1 MEIIDF
7 PLRTEGKEQPE
18 RILKAALKW
27 EGVQDVIVIANVNGE
42 VCVAGSQYELMEI
55 LGLIELG
62 KHHLLI
68 QCEEQE

>member
-1 MEIIDF
+1 MEVVDF

-27 EGVQDVIVIANVNGE
+27 EGMEDVIVIANVDGE
-42 VCVAGSQYELMEI
+42 ICIAGSQYGVMEI

-62 KHHLLI
+62 KHKLLTM
-68 QCEEQE
+68 ED

>member
-7 PLRTEGKEQPE
+7 PLRTEGKEQPD

-27 EGVQDVIVIANVNGE
+27 QGLEDVIVIGNVNGE
-42 VCVAGSQYELMEI
+42 VCVAGSQCEMMEI

-62 KHHLLI
+62 KHHLLL
-68 QCEEQE
+68 QCEE